1 MEKYTNEKS
10 LMVVQDSF
18 LKKIKNFFVRFF
30 WSKNNDDEQYDQV
43 DVKGIQRDV
52 ETIEKN
58 DIIKED
64 ISVTK
69 TRKLYNFDAE
79 DNGEWPENNNDS
91 NETEEQKN
99 EEEEQDSDIDY
110 EREPISEVCREKEEL
125 EQKLRNYYASITKM
139 HN

>member
-18 LKKIKNFFVRFF
+18 LKKIKNFFVKFF
-30 WSKNNDDEQYDQV
+30 WSKNDDEQYDQV
-43 DVKGIQRDV
+43 DV
-52 ETIEKN
+52 EAAEKN
-58 DIIKED
+58 DIMKED
-64 ISVTK
+64 ISDIKTK
-69 TRKLYNFDAE
+69 KLYNFDAE

-91 NETEEQKN
+91 NETKEQKN
-99 EEEEQDSDIDY
+99 EEEQDSNLDY